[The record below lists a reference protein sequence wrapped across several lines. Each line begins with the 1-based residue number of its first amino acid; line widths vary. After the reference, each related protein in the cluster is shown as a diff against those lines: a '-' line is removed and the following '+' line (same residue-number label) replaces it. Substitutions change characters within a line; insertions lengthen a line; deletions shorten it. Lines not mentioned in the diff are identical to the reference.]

1 MHIPDGLMDPI
12 IVGVGWIVAIIVIGI
27 AFHAANRRLDE
38 RQIPVMGVLAAA
50 VFVAQMLNFPVLGGT
65 SGHLVGAALLAIIL
79 GPWTAIIVMLA
90 ILLVQGLM
98 FGDGGLTALGLN
110 VLNMAIVG
118 SFVGWLCFQGLR
130 RLNKEFAVF
139 AASWL
144 SVFFGAALCATELSL
159 SFAISGGTHGIIDT
173 IAFPAMLGYHAL
185 IGIGEGII
193 SAGTFVFISRVSP
206 EVLKMPKL
214 ALLSKKEVSLQ

>member
-1 MHIPDGLMDPI
+1 MHIPDGLMDPM

-90 ILLVQGLM
+90 ILLVQGLV

-110 VLNMAIVG
+110 ALNMAITG
-118 SFVGWLCFQGLR
+118 SFIGWLSFQGLR
-130 RLNKEFAVF
+130 RWNREFAVF
-139 AASWL
+139 AAAWL
-144 SVFFGAALCATELSL
+144 SVFLGAAVCATELSL
-159 SFAISGGTHGIIDT
+159 SFAISGGTHGIIGT

-185 IGIGEGII
+185 IGIGEGVI
-193 SAGTFVFISRVSP
+193 SAGTFVFISS
-206 EVLKMPKL
+206 LKSSRCPSWL
-214 ALLSKKEVSLQ
+214 CTQRRR

>member
-1 MHIPDGLMDPI
+1 MHIPDGLMDPV
-12 IVGVGWIVAIIVIGI
+12 IVGVGWIIAIVIVVTAI
-27 AFHAANRRLDE
+27 RVANRRLDE

-65 SGHLVGAALLAIIL
+65 SGHLVGAALLAIVL

-90 ILLVQGLM
+90 ILLVQGLA

-110 VLNMAIVG
+110 TLNMAIVG
-118 SFVGWLCFQGLR
+118 SFVGWFSFRGLR
-130 RLNKEFAVF
+130 RWNQEIAVF
-139 AASWL
+139 AAAWL
-144 SVFFGAALCATELSL
+144 SVFLGAALCATELSL
-159 SFAISGGTHGIIDT
+159 SFAISGGTYGIVGT
-173 IAFPAMLGYHAL
+173 VAFPAMLGYHVL

-214 ALLSKKEVSLQ
+214 GLLAKKEVSLQ

>member
-1 MHIPDGLMDPI
+1 MHIPDGLMDPM

-90 ILLVQGLM
+90 ILLVQGLV

-110 VLNMAIVG
+110 ALNMAITG
-118 SFVGWLCFQGLR
+118 SFIGWLSFQGLR
-130 RLNKEFAVF
+130 RWNREFAVF
-139 AASWL
+139 AAAWL
-144 SVFFGAALCATELSL
+144 SVFLGAAVCATELSL
-159 SFAISGGTHGIIDT
+159 SFAISGGTHGIIGT

-185 IGIGEGII
+185 IGIGEGVI

-214 ALLSKKEVSLQ
+214 ALYSKKEVSLQ

>member
-1 MHIPDGLMDPI
+1 MHIPDGLMNPI
-12 IVGVGWIVAIIVIGI
+12 LVGIGWIVAIVFIGTAI
-27 AFHAANRRLDE
+27 RLANRRLED

-79 GPWTAIIVMLA
+79 GPWTAIIVMLT
-90 ILLVQGLM
+90 ILLIQGLV

-110 VLNMAIVG
+110 TLNMAICG
-118 SFVGWLCFQGLR
+118 SFIGWFTFRGIGGWNR
-130 RLNKEFAVF
+130 EFAVF

-144 SVFFGAALCATELSL
+144 SVLAGASLCAAELSL
-159 SFAISGGTHGIIDT
+159 SFSISGGAYGIIWS
-173 IAFPAMLGYHAL
+173 IAIPAMLGYHAL

-193 SAGTFVFISRVSP
+193 ATGTYVFISRVSP
-206 EVLKMPKL
+206 EILRMPKL
-214 ALLSKKEVSLQ
+214 TLFQREEVSAQ